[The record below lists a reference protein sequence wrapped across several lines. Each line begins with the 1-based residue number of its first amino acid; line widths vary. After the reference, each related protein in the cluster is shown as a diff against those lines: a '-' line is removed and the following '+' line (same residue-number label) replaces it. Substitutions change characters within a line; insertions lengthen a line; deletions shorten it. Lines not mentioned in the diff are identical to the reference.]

1 MAGALDGI
9 RILDLTAMITGPM
22 ATMILADQGAE
33 VVKIEPPGIGDV
45 MRYLGS
51 NSRGIS
57 AMYASCN
64 RNKQSV
70 VVNLASDEG
79 KAIIRE
85 LASEADVFIQNFRPG
100 VIERLGLGADVLRAN
115 HPELVY
121 ASLNAFGEAG
131 PYANRPAFD
140 HILQGMTGAAY
151 VQRADEPE
159 YMRQAWVDKATAVN
173 AAQAITAALLA
184 RERGAGGQHLRISM
198 LDVGLA
204 FLWPDGHSDTMLM
217 EDDAVRLPP
226 IANTYRPAPTSDGAV
241 TIAAVTEDQRTNLL
255 IAMEQPELLVDPRFS
270 TPEAFLENL
279 DAFREAANKVGSKL
293 TSAEVIERLHEAD
306 VPCGPI
312 LRPEEVCDFPQVVAS
327 GAIVD
332 SEHPVMGRIRQP
344 RPPARFEGTPSEI
357 RTPAPSLGEQ
367 TDAVLTRLGRSPE
380 EIEKLRANGAVG

>member
-33 VVKIEPPGIGDV
+33 VVKIEPPGIGDI

-70 VVNLASDEG
+70 VLNLATDEG
-79 KAIIRE
+79 KAIVRE
-85 LASEADVFIQNFRPG
+85 LAAESDVFIQNFRPG
-100 VIERLGLGADVLRAN
+100 VIERLGLGEDVLRAD

-121 ASLNAFGEAG
+121 ASLNAFGETG
-131 PYANRPAFD
+131 PYSNRPAFD

-151 VQRADEPE
+151 VQRQDEPE

-204 FLWPDGHSDTMLM
+204 FLWPDGHSSTMLL
-217 EDDAVRLPP
+217 EDDAVHLPP
-226 IANTYRPAPTSDGAV
+226 ISNTYQPAPTKDGAV
-241 TIAAVTEDQRTNLL
+241 TIVAITEAQRTNLL
-255 IAMEQPELLVDPRFS
+255 IAMEQEHLLADARFS
-270 TPEAFLENL
+270 TPEAFLTNL
-279 DAFREAANKVGSKL
+279 DAFRDEVSRVGQEL
-293 TSAEVIERLHEAD
+293 TSEEVIERLREAD

-312 LRPEEVCDFPQVVAS
+312 LRPEEVQHFPQVVAS
-327 GAIVD
+327 GALVE
-332 SEHPVMGRIRQP
+332 SEHPVMGRILQP

-357 RTPAPSLGEQ
+357 RTPAPSLGEH
-367 TDAVLTRLGRSPE
+367 THAVLARMGRDDE
-380 EIEKLRANGAVG
+380 TIEKLRADGVVG